1 MPRLRVSATEL
12 ENRKIIAGI
21 KYGCEMSGINPMDLA
36 VVAHIDRST
45 LYRRL
50 KDPTQFRLCELRAI
64 SQRLHIPMQKL
75 ILEKEESA

>member
-1 MPRLRVSATEL
+1 MPKLRASAAEL

>member
-1 MPRLRVSATEL
+1 MPKLRASAAEL

-21 KYGCEMSGINPMDLA
+21 KYGCAMVGINPMDLA